1 VRPHGGDRKSR
12 RQNGRLDVPTDDPGK
27 DLARRWRETVRPYG
41 GKQYRTVSTEGPM
54 PPVPPDDPG
63 EQVARR
69 WRIKLGTDEAFA
81 KEVLNAA
88 V

>member
-1 VRPHGGDRKSR
+1 
-12 RQNGRLDVPTDDPGK
+12 
-27 DLARRWRETVRPYG
+27 
-41 GKQYRTVSTEGPM
+41 M